1 MANLFK
7 EAALRRIVPYIERV
21 MRCASELDAPTAPL
35 HLSEVE
41 RKHLLDILAVAE
53 SRGQFTNG
61 ARSYLHSVVTKWD
74 EWTPFARQVAY
85 SVLVVCGQ
93 ANA

>member
-7 EAALRRIVPYIERV
+7 EAALGRIVPYIERV

-35 HLSEVE
+35 HLSDAE
-41 RKHLLDILAVAE
+41 RKHLLDVLADAE
-53 SRGQFTNG
+53 ARGQFTQG
-61 ARSYLHSVVTKWD
+61 ARGYLYSVVTKWD

-85 SVLVVCGQ
+85 SVLVVCEQ